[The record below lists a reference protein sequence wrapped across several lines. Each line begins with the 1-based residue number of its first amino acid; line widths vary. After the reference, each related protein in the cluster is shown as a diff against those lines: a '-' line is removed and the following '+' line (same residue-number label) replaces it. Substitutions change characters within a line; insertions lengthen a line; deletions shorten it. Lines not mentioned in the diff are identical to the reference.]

1 MLKISVIVP
10 VYNVERYLRRCLD
23 SLIGQSLRDIEIIC
37 IDDGSPDDCGKILD
51 EYAAN
56 DSRIKV
62 IHQANGGLSAARNSG
77 LKIAAGKYISFVDS
91 DDLVDQHFLEKLYD
105 AAEKHQADIAAASII
120 RKRRYSKKYRIHY
133 TGETCVETLP
143 EKIAACNLPQCC
155 YVWNKLYHRELV
167 IDALFTPGVYFEDVL
182 WLPEILKKSGR
193 LVTVPGVNYYYWVNP
208 DSIVKRSNSEKKII
222 DRINSKRFII
232 KFFDENGLKLTKRDR
247 TINRKIIYFGKIPLL
262 KVKEY
267 QNRETFYLL
276 GILPIFRR
284 PVIYADNNTFMVW
297 EPCSQSHSEVVPGYV
312 KYLLDLGYTVSVTVN
327 PEHYDSGLFSRFPKD
342 RLFLNT
348 LSRRAAKH
356 YFKRADLSGVKGILV
371 TTAGKLCDNIHFD
384 KAYTHF
390 NKTLERKKLFLVE
403 HDAKFAVD
411 AGTWNEN
418 IITLRKL
425 NYCGAKSCV
434 VNPHYFGEVKITP
447 KSDKITNFIM
457 VGKLGAGQSD
467 NAVIVEAA
475 SSLIKDGMTDFKI
488 TVVGKGSLDE
498 LPSELAKYVDIKG
511 RLSFTDMFAELEK
524 ADFMLT
530 SYNNEQHS
538 FYRTTGASGNFQLVY
553 GFAKPCIIIRD
564 FAEINGF
571 TDENSIVYEKAA
583 DYVDAMKKAIG
594 MSGEEYAVMQKNLMD
609 YTSALREESGKN
621 LAGLIMRQTGEAK

>member
-1 MLKISVIVP
+1 M
-10 VYNVERYLRRCLD
+10 
-23 SLIGQSLRDIEIIC
+23 
-37 IDDGSPDDCGKILD
+37 
-51 EYAAN
+51 
-56 DSRIKV
+56 
-62 IHQANGGLSAARNSG
+62 
-77 LKIAAGKYISFVDS
+77 
-91 DDLVDQHFLEKLYD
+91 
-105 AAEKHQADIAAASII
+105 
-120 RKRRYSKKYRIHY
+120 
-133 TGETCVETLP
+133 
-143 EKIAACNLPQCC
+143 
-155 YVWNKLYHRELV
+155 
-167 IDALFTPGVYFEDVL
+167 
-182 WLPEILKKSGR
+182 
-193 LVTVPGVNYYYWVNP
+193 
-208 DSIVKRSNSEKKII
+208 
-222 DRINSKRFII
+222 
-232 KFFDENGLKLTKRDR
+232 
-247 TINRKIIYFGKIPLL
+247 
-262 KVKEY
+262 
-267 QNRETFYLL
+267 
-276 GILPIFRR
+276 
-284 PVIYADNNTFMVW
+284 
-297 EPCSQSHSEVVPGYV
+297 
-312 KYLLDLGYTVSVTVN
+312 
-327 PEHYDSGLFSRFPKD
+327 
-342 RLFLNT
+342 
-348 LSRRAAKH
+348 
-356 YFKRADLSGVKGILV
+356 
-371 TTAGKLCDNIHFD
+371 
-384 KAYTHF
+384 
-390 NKTLERKKLFLVE
+390 E